1 MRTGRY
7 RVFTA
12 LVPGMATSDA
22 QHGQVKTLYN
32 TVDSDGF
39 LRVGRTTGIKA
50 AIVAHEW
57 AKASLVAGDDKNQQT
72 TH

>member
-7 RVFTA
+7 RIFTA
-12 LVPGMATSDA
+12 LVPGMATGYA
-22 QHGQVKTLYN
+22 QHGQIKPLYN

-57 AKASLVAGDDKNQQT
+57 AKTGLVAGDNKNQQT